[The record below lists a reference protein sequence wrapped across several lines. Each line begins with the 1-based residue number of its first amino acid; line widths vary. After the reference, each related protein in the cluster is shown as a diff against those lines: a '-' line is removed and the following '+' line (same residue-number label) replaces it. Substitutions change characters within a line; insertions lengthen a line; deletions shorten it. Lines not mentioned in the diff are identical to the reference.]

1 MTRIRSRAARLLG
14 TAVVSLAATAS
25 IAGAAQA
32 GTTPPSGELTGCPT
46 GAVCVYPDTDWNWG
60 TPSHVFYGKG
70 THQVTHEYGE
80 HRVYNNQGDLDYA
93 DLCAGDGEYCDHL
106 IAPGEY
112 TDVNLTGVHSIR
124 LFTY

>member
-1 MTRIRSRAARLLG
+1 MTRTRTRTIA
-14 TAVVSLAATAS
+14 TAVVSLAATAGV
-25 IAGAAQA
+25 AGVAHA

-60 TPSHVFYGKG
+60 TPSHIFYGTG
-70 THQVTHEYGE
+70 VHDVRPEFGE

-93 DLCAGDGEYCDHL
+93 DLCAVEGCDHL

-112 TDVNLTGVHSIR
+112 TDVDLTGVDSIR